1 MEQRFRNIFCLSLVI
16 SGLIFAPVT
25 YAQKNDVTKSIQD
38 QIKAS
43 GKSSGLAAADGS
55 AIDPRLAAASIIQL
69 LLQVLGIIF
78 VALIFTAGFWLVT
91 AKGEE
96 SKIEKAHTTM
106 QAAVIGL
113 IIIMM
118 SYSITWFVGNKIRE
132 GIESKNYYQPEEPP
146 FLGL

>member
-1 MEQRFRNIFCLSLVI
+1 MRTRLRTIFCLSLTML
-16 SGLIFAPVT
+16 GLVFAPVT
-25 YAQKNDVTKSIQD
+25 YAQKTDVTKSIQD
-38 QIKAS
+38 QIKA
-43 GKSSGLAAADGS
+43 GGTHAGLAGADG
-55 AIDPRLAAASIIQL
+55 ATIDPRLAIASIIQVF
-69 LLQVLGIIF
+69 LQILGIIF
-78 VALIFTAGFWLVT
+78 VALIFTAGFWLMT

-132 GIESKNYYQPEEPP
+132 GVESKDYYAP
-146 FLGL
+146 